1 MLFVELWWPLSS
13 RQPFAGRCGLGTIS
27 GALSARCNHG
37 FVCIA
42 LISCVTM
49 PNSSG
54 SDEPPFCD
62 CPSRRSYGARCKGD
76 GGLPM
81 WRLTSRSA
89 AWSCLLA
96 VAAVFVMTVP
106 RTVVAEETLA
116 PHLME
121 WRSNSIAISG
131 TAARAM
137 ILRQF
142 TAFDPR
148 YLEQKRRFAP
158 QITAA
163 AAEIRDHEE
172 RGRSLP
178 CSTQMYLEAKWLLNS
193 TAYFD
198 ELSGNVGVLQR
209 KPENRGSKLRQSAIA
224 ADGGLGSLLPTEVQ
238 AAGCNRDWARGALFS
253 RRGATI
259 CDAPLSGDKIYR

>member
-1 MLFVELWWPLSS
+1 MT
-13 RQPFAGRCGLGTIS
+13 CLG
-27 GALSARCNHG
+27 
-37 FVCIA
+37 V
-42 LISCVTM
+42 
-49 PNSSG
+49 
-54 SDEPPFCD
+54 
-62 CPSRRSYGARCKGD
+62 
-76 GGLPM
+76 GLPLKRTH
-81 WRLTSRSA
+81 WKSCGSKEGYVTAQLRDYQISRPIWKASSDTFYTIDAVAHYNCQTNAMVIHHAQTASQFA
-89 AWSCLLA
+89 AWGRILA
-96 VAAVFVMTVP
+96 AAAVFVMTVP

-121 WRSNSIAISG
+121 WRSDSIAISG

-193 TAYFD
+193 TAYF
-198 ELSGNVGVLQR
+198 
-209 KPENRGSKLRQSAIA
+209 
-224 ADGGLGSLLPTEVQ
+224 
-238 AAGCNRDWARGALFS
+238 
-253 RRGATI
+253 
-259 CDAPLSGDKIYR
+259 

>member
-1 MLFVELWWPLSS
+1 M
-13 RQPFAGRCGLGTIS
+13 R
-27 GALSARCNHG
+27 
-37 FVCIA
+37 
-42 LISCVTM
+42 
-49 PNSSG
+49 
-54 SDEPPFCD
+54 
-62 CPSRRSYGARCKGD
+62 
-76 GGLPM
+76 
-81 WRLTSRSA
+81 RLTSRSA

-96 VAAVFVMTVP
+96 VAAVFFMTVP

-116 PHLME
+116 PQLVE
-121 WRSNSIAISG
+121 WRSDSIAISG

-193 TAYFD
+193 TAYFN
-198 ELSGNVGVLQR
+198 ELSGMLDSFR
-209 KPENRGSKLRQSAIA
+209 DSLKTEDQSFANQQSA
-224 ADGGLGSLLPTEVQ
+224 ADGGWGPCYRRKFKRLDATVTGLEELYTREEGPQYAMRLYPEIKSIDDFGRAMESLILSDIPTTGE
-238 AAGCNRDWARGALFS
+238 NS
-253 RRGATI
+253 
-259 CDAPLSGDKIYR
+259 

>member
-1 MLFVELWWPLSS
+1 
-13 RQPFAGRCGLGTIS
+13 
-27 GALSARCNHG
+27 
-37 FVCIA
+37 
-42 LISCVTM
+42 
-49 PNSSG
+49 
-54 SDEPPFCD
+54 
-62 CPSRRSYGARCKGD
+62 
-76 GGLPM
+76 M

-116 PHLME
+116 PHLLE
-121 WRSNSIAISG
+121 WRSDSIAISG

-198 ELSGNVGVLQR
+198 ELSGMLDSFR
-209 KPENRGSKLRQSAIA
+209 DSLKTEDQSFANQQSA
-224 ADGGLGSLLPTEVQ
+224 ADGGWGPCYRRKFKRLDATVTGLEELYTREEGPQYAMRLYPEIKSIDDFGRAMESLILSDIPTTGENLRTQLNSVITSLGRVNLRRHWRPYIESHVRAHIYQSVEGGIAEIEL
-238 AAGCNRDWARGALFS
+238 RGPA
-253 RRGATI
+253 
-259 CDAPLSGDKIYR
+259 IYR